1 MEIAISFSFF
11 SLNFFFF
18 SFFFLLKFGVSLN
31 DTISSLKYFSY
42 LRSKPKIFTLLI
54 INPNMILV
62 IVYY

>member
-18 SFFFLLKFGVSLN
+18 FFLKFGVSLN